1 MRPVISAL
9 GLCFALGACA
19 VNAPGTTPSAFDGTY
34 QGTMTMTH
42 SNNQGG
48 SGNGVACAAPG
59 QKDGSLMVQNGNV
72 VWVNGGGNVYAPVAR
87 DGSFAAQN
95 GSVFFSG
102 KITNRAMV
110 ARGNISGCHTIY
122 DLQRQSAT

>member
-1 MRPVISAL
+1 MRRFIAPLAA
-9 GLCFALGACA
+9 CFALGACA
-19 VNAPGTTPSAFDGTY
+19 VNQPGTSPSAFDGTY
-34 QGTMTMTH
+34 QGSMTLTH

-48 SGNGVACAAPG
+48 SGGNGTACGSAG

-72 VWVNGGGNVYAPVAR
+72 IWVNGGGNVYAPVAR

-95 GSVFFSG
+95 GSTYFSG

-122 DLQRQSAT
+122 DLQRQA